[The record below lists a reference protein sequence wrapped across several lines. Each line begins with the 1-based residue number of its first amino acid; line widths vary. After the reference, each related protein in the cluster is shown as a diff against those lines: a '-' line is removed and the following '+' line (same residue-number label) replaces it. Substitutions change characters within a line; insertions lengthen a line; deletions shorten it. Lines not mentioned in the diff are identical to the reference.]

1 MGKGLVSM
9 SEPVNLSPDIRDQW
23 LDFVTFVFTGASKDY
38 FIKHLDNDD
47 REIYKGAFVITENGN
62 IIATARVMERYI
74 IIKKKTVAEGAIGE
88 VSVAPD
94 KRNQGLATVI
104 LRKLIDYMN
113 SGVPK
118 PLDNQILLS
127 TLHTGPAAPLYRKLG
142 WESILFEQVKYFPVA
157 VQNSSLNFRK
167 TEFSDNDV
175 AVRRIFIARDLFD

>member
-1 MGKGLVSM
+1 MIAAFLFRGCFFKESRKKF
-9 SEPVNLSPDIRDQW
+9 SKNE
-23 LDFVTFVFTGASKDY
+23 TG
-38 FIKHLDNDD
+38 
-47 REIYKGAFVITENGN
+47 
-62 IIATARVMERYI
+62 
-74 IIKKKTVAEGAIGE
+74 
-88 VSVAPD
+88 
-94 KRNQGLATVI
+94 GLATVI